1 MRLLLDT
8 HIYLWFV
15 HDNPKLGKRARI
27 MIRDADEV
35 FVSSASIWEIAIKAS
50 LGKLSA
56 NVAALSAFV
65 KDSGFSELSIRSAHA
80 VQVRT
85 LPLFHRDPFDR
96 ILIAQAI
103 FESLQLLTSDRN
115 LEKYSSLVIT
125 Q

>member
-35 FVSSASIWEIAIKAS
+35 FVSSASIWEIVIKAS

-65 KDSGFSELSIRSAHA
+65 KDSGFSELSIRLAHA
-80 VQVRT
+80 VRVRT